1 MASFKRL
8 VSKVLCNAY
17 TSNLIRIFS
26 SGGVKDLRWPGYRF
40 TVPKGV
46 AADETVSSI
55 FFGFY
60 EGAEIRF
67 IEQYIDRDTDVIEL
81 GASLGI
87 VSSHI
92 VRNLNRQSKFV
103 AIEAN
108 EKLLPFTADNIRR
121 HATAGVEW
129 TLLNR
134 AYSAREKELQ
144 FEVSSDHTANRR
156 SSGGSM
162 DSKVVPCI
170 TLKELIAENRIQ
182 KYTLVSDIE
191 GSEIEFLME
200 EEEALRGC
208 QMMIIEL
215 HRGVYEGQQLEVADL
230 RRIIVEKLNF
240 KVVQEHGPVGVY
252 SRI

>member
-1 MASFKRL
+1 M
-8 VSKVLCNAY
+8 
-17 TSNLIRIFS
+17 
-26 SGGVKDLRWPGYRF
+26 
-40 TVPKGV
+40 
-46 AADETVSSI
+46 
-55 FFGFY
+55 
-60 EGAEIRF
+60 
-67 IEQYIDRDTDVIEL
+67 
-81 GASLGI
+81 
-87 VSSHI
+87 
-92 VRNLNRQSKFV
+92 
-103 AIEAN
+103 
-108 EKLLPFTADNIRR
+108 LLQ
-121 HATAGVEW
+121 

-134 AYSAREKELQ
+134 AYSTREKELQ

-170 TLKELIAENRIQ
+170 TLRELIAENRIQ
-182 KYTLVSDIE
+182 KYTLVSDVE

-240 KVVQEHGPVGVY
+240 KVVQEHGRLASTQEFDQRLSERSESCCTSGFW
-252 SRI
+252 SR